1 MAVNLRES
9 FDVSWDG
16 THNSAIMSI
25 FVDSNADLAGL
36 SHLGDVYFQL
46 GSDAIDVSTGDIY
59 RMKSDY
65 TWVLQS
71 GGGGGGGGE
80 TPEFIE
86 VTPATGVTLYGDVV
100 KTGSK
105 VTWTGCASF
114 SSSGSGDRLA
124 FTLPEEIRPYTKY
137 LFKCGNGGYGYD
149 YTGYILPNGEVHIV
163 FANSSA
169 MAIGDFSWDVITP
182 SVQVAVDASKV
193 TSSTGGIQVIGTMAI
208 MQVSLVL
215 GSYSTGWQN
224 SLLTI
229 PSDVSVPQTQC
240 PFCIYRGRNSAQ
252 YPDAWLNT
260 NGALDIYLDRNL
272 GNIIDVLCIWN
283 VV

>member
-1 MAVNLRES
+1 MSYLIQDIMAEYTDRETGARQVRVYIVADSVSDLPSNTANL
-9 FDVSWDG
+9 
-16 THNSAIMSI
+16 TY
-25 FVDSNADLAGL
+25 L
-36 SHLGDVYFQL
+36 L
-46 GSDAIDVSTGDIY
+46 GSYAKTVDTGDEYYINS
-59 RMKSDY
+59 RG
-65 TWVLQS
+65 TWILQS

-105 VTWTGCASF
+105 VTWVGCASF
-114 SSSGSGDRLA
+114 ASTGSGDRLA

-137 LFKCGNGGYGYD
+137 LFKCGNGAYGYD
-149 YTGYILPNGEVHIV
+149 YTGYVLPNGEVHIV

-182 SVQVAVDASKV
+182 SVQVNVDTSKV

-215 GSYSTGWQN
+215 DNYSTGWQN
-224 SLLTI
+224 SLLTV
-229 PSDVSVPQTQC
+229 PNTVSVPQTRS

-252 YPDAWLNT
+252 YPDAWLNQ
-260 NGALDIYLDRNL
+260 NGALDIWLDRSL

-283 VV
+283 LV